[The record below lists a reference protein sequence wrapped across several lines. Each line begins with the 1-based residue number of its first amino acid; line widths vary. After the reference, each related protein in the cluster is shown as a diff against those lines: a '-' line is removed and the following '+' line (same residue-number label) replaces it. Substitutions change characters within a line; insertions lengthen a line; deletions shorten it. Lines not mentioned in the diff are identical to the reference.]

1 MDPANNPSTNNNP
14 ASGAAPSTPPAVN
27 PLQPTPAASTSPVAG
42 TPASVPPVPAATP
55 GAPQMP
61 SMTEALNMV
70 AADSAAQAPAV
81 PPVPNVA
88 PQGTATAMGGVVT
101 SAPASPVVP
110 PAAVPVEPPVDAVQ
124 DEVVET
130 LSVASE
136 KVKPMPVAPI
146 ARPTNIDGIN
156 SARAPKMP
164 AAAAPGKAAAPN
176 PFIDTTS
183 KQTPSVSFTD
193 PMTEPEK
200 DTTEPMTTPIAAS
213 KKKKSSK
220 TVLIVLSVIA
230 FLAAVAL
237 AVVLVMELMGVGPFA
252 KNDNSGQTSSQSQSS
267 DSTNGSSSNS
277 GSNNGGS
284 SSNSG
289 SNSTNGGGTGAST
302 NAAPGSIVCNTTIV
316 EDGTTMDS
324 EFIFNITNNKIVSVT
339 MNAVATDVNGNQKE
353 ASETRTFQEMV
364 DGGEMVGENMY
375 IESDGTLKTTAEEF
389 AGYIEENLDPG
400 SGSLVCEVK

>member
-27 PLQPTPAASTSPVAG
+27 PLQPTPAASAPPAAG
-42 TPASVPPVPAATP
+42 TPASVPPVSAATP

-88 PQGTATAMGGVVT
+88 PQGTATAMGGVVA

-136 KVKPMPVAPI
+136 KVKPMPAAPI

-156 SARAPKMP
+156 SARMPKMP
-164 AAAAPGKAAAPN
+164 AAAAPGRSAAPN

-237 AVVLVMELMGVGPFA
+237 AGVLVMELMGVGPFA
-252 KNDNSGQTSSQSQSS
+252 KNDNSGQTSSQLQSS
-267 DSTNGSSSNS
+267 DSTNGNSSNS

-289 SNSTNGGGTGAST
+289 SNSTSGGGTGASA
-302 NAAPGSIVCNTTIV
+302 NATPGSIVCNTTKV
-316 EDGTTMDS
+316 ENGITMDS

-339 MNAVATDVNGNQKE
+339 MNAVATDANGNQEK

-389 AGYIEENLDPG
+389 AGYIEENLDLG
-400 SGSLVCEVK
+400 SESLVCEVK